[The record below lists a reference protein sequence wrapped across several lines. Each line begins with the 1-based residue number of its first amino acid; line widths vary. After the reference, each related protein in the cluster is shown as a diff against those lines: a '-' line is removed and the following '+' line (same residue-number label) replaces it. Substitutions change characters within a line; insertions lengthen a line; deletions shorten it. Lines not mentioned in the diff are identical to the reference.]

1 MKMKILWSLLVLILS
16 TPTFASLKVVTT
28 TPDLAWAVKQIGGE
42 EVSVESLLRGT
53 EDPHYVDA
61 VPSFIVKVRSA
72 DLLCAVGLELEAGW
86 LPKVRGRAGV
96 LDSPYCEFG
105 SSIDAL
111 EKHEGPVD
119 RSMGDVH
126 SSGNPHFHLSPSYL
140 AQGAEAAL
148 VELKKLTP
156 EKSAYYD
163 KRYKDFVERMN
174 TFEDEIFQKLEA
186 INKRPFLQYHQE
198 FTYFFKSYGF
208 KSAGSLENIPGVS
221 PSASRLA
228 QLSLKLKDQ
237 NVALVLAAQ
246 HAPLATLERFQSLS
260 DISFLRVPLGMVEGK
275 HETYFDLQNELAS
288 EILKHAK

>member
-1 MKMKILWSLLVLILS
+1 MKIFWPLLILILS
-16 TPTFASLKVVTT
+16 SPALASLKVVTT

-42 EVSVESLLRGT
+42 EVNVESLLRGT

-61 VPSFIVKVRSA
+61 VPSFIVKVRAA

-96 LDSPYCEFG
+96 LESPYCEFG
-105 SSIDAL
+105 RSIEAL
-111 EKHEGPVD
+111 EKPKGPVD

-126 SSGNPHFHLSPSYL
+126 SSGNPHFYLSPSYL
-140 AQGAEAAL
+140 VQGAGAAL
-148 VELKKLTP
+148 QELKKLRP
-156 EKSAYYD
+156 EKSSFFD
-163 KRYKDFVERMN
+163 KRYEKFVERMN
-174 TFEDEIFQKLEA
+174 SFQNEISQKLEA
-186 INKRPFLQYHQE
+186 VNERPFLQYHQE

-228 QLSLKLKDQ
+228 QLSLELKNQ
-237 NVALVLAAQ
+237 NVSLVLAAR

-260 DISFLRVPLGMVEGK
+260 DIPFLRLPLGMIEGK
-275 HETYFDLQNELAS
+275 HESYFDLQNELAS